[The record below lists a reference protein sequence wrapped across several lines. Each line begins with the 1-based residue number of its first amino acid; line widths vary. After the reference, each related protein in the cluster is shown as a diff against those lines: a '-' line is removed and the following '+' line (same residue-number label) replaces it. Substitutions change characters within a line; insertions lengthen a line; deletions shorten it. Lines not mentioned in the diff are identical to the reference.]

1 MGVATSNQR
10 RVGAVLMANKE
21 DKHGVSSE
29 ACETIE
35 VSPIP
40 AVCAIALHASPR
52 FVIPP
57 TTAVTRW
64 QVNPWQQHSAG
75 ASISARRAVSVKAEL
90 PKPKGTQGQLILLRF
105 SGRRASSHGFA
116 LVTSLPSTP
125 PNMSEKVAES
135 IRNAEETCAKDAA
148 SGECAAAWDEV
159 EELSAAASHARD
171 KLKVGGPQYNGRRA
185 SYRRLAPVASSPP
198 TPPNISEKVVESIKN
213 AQETCAE
220 DAASGECAAAWDEVE
235 ELSAAASHARDK
247 LKADNPETDEG
258 RTYE

>member
-1 MGVATSNQR
+1 MAT
-10 RVGAVLMANKE
+10 A
-21 DKHGVSSE
+21 
-29 ACETIE
+29 
-35 VSPIP
+35 
-40 AVCAIALHASPR
+40 
-52 FVIPP
+52 F
-57 TTAVTRW
+57 
-64 QVNPWQQHSAG
+64 AG
-75 ASISARRAVSVKAEL
+75 ASISTRRTVSVKTEL
-90 PKPKGTQGQLILLRF
+90 PKPRGTRGMLILLRF
-105 SGRRASSHGFA
+105 SGRRPSSNGFA
-116 LVTSLPSTP
+116 LVARLPSTP

-171 KLKVGGPQYNGRRA
+171 KLKVGGPHFDGRQA
-185 SYRRLAPVASSPP
+185 SYRRLASSPP

-247 LKADNPETDEG
+247 LKADNPETDEC